1 MFTRTHNLG
10 SRLTRS
16 GLSGLA
22 MVGLLAGLLAQTS
35 SAQSTINSSNRFA
48 YGANIGWA
56 DARADGLNGA
66 VIGEY
71 VCSGYLYAA
80 NVGWIKL
87 GGGFPANGIQYQNNS
102 AADFGVNL
110 DATGKLRGYAW
121 GANIGWVNFETLGDP
136 KLNLWSGV
144 LSGYI
149 YGANVGWISLS
160 NAVAYVQTDTLRP
173 GLDSDGDGI
182 PDAYELTWTGNLTTM
197 NATSDQDGDGV
208 SDLNEYLAG
217 TNPMDPTDYLRI
229 TNFVS
234 NNDNS
239 FYSLTWTSTSLRHY
253 KIQKRA
259 DLNPLTPWIDLTLG
273 LIYPDPGTTT
283 SRSAS
288 DSPATQ
294 RFFRVQA
301 IRPLLP

>member
-1 MFTRTHNLG
+1 
-10 SRLTRS
+10 
-16 GLSGLA
+16 
-22 MVGLLAGLLAQTS
+22 MVGLLAGFFAQTA

-56 DARADGLNGA
+56 DGRADGLNGA
-66 VIGEY
+66 VMGEY

-102 AADFGVNL
+102 ASDFGVNL

-144 LSGYI
+144 LSGHV

-160 NAVAYVQTDTLRP
+160 NAVAFVQTDTLRP
-173 GLDSDGDGI
+173 GFDSDGDGI

-253 KIQKRA
+253 KLQERA

-273 LIYPDPGTTT
+273 LVYPDPGPTT

-288 DSPATQ
+288 DTSTTQ

-301 IRPLLP
+301 IRPLMP